1 MQPVD
6 KEVAMSKIAVFLANG
21 FEEIEALTVVDICRR
36 AGITVDMVSIQEDA
50 EATGSH
56 GICVKADM
64 VFADAAFEEYD
75 MLVLPGGL
83 KGMQNLEACE
93 VLMEQIDAFY
103 KSEKYIAAI
112 CASPSIFGR
121 RGILEGRE
129 ATVYPGFEEELK
141 GAIVV
146 DEQAVDSEHVI
157 TGRSMGGAIDFA
169 LLLVE
174 KLLGEDKAEEIV
186 EQIVY

>member
-1 MQPVD
+1 MA
-6 KEVAMSKIAVFLANG
+6 KTAIFLAEG
-21 FEEIEALTVVDICRR
+21 YEEIEALAVVDIFRR
-36 AGITVDMVSIQEDA
+36 AGIETDMVSISDELL
-50 EATGSH
+50 TKGSH
-56 GICVKADM
+56 SIEVMADKLLK
-64 VFADAAFEEYD
+64 DANFEEYD

-174 KLLGEDKAEEIV
+174 KLLGEDKAEEIA

>member
-1 MQPVD
+1 MA
-6 KEVAMSKIAVFLANG
+6 KTAIFLAEG
-21 FEEIEALTVVDICRR
+21 YEEIEALAVVDIFRR
-36 AGITVDMVSIQEDA
+36 AGIETDMVSISDELL
-50 EATGSH
+50 TKGSH
-56 GICVKADM
+56 SIRVMADKLLK
-64 VFADAAFEEYD
+64 DANFEEYD

-174 KLLGEDKAEEIV
+174 KLLGEDKAEEIA

>member
-1 MQPVD
+1 MA
-6 KEVAMSKIAVFLANG
+6 KTAIFLAEG
-21 FEEIEALTVVDICRR
+21 YEEIEALAVVDIFRR
-36 AGITVDMVSIQEDA
+36 AGIETDMVSISDELL
-50 EATGSH
+50 TKGSH
-56 GICVKADM
+56 SIEVMADKLLK
-64 VFADAAFEEYD
+64 DANFEEYD

-93 VLMEQIDAFY
+93 MLMEQIDTFY
-103 KSEKYIAAI
+103 ESEKYIAAI

-129 ATVYPGFEEELK
+129 ATVYPGFEGELK
-141 GAIVV
+141 GAMVV
-146 DEQAVDSEHVI
+146 DEQAVESGHVI

-169 LLLVE
+169 LVLVE
-174 KLLGEDKAEEIV
+174 KLLGEEKAEEIA

>member
-1 MQPVD
+1 MA
-6 KEVAMSKIAVFLANG
+6 KTAIFLAEG
-21 FEEIEALTVVDICRR
+21 YEEIEALAVVDIFRR
-36 AGITVDMVSIQEDA
+36 AGIETDMVSISNELL
-50 EATGSH
+50 TKGSH
-56 GICVKADM
+56 SIGVMADKLLK
-64 VFADAAFEEYD
+64 DANFEEYD

-103 KSEKYIAAI
+103 KNKKYIAAI

-129 ATVYPGFEEELK
+129 ATAYPGFEEELK